1 MRQPYQCSVVHTQ
14 ATMFIIRIIFVIYF
28 FTEFFC
34 CTISTENAVL
44 IHVSI
49 CNSILYQRFKLD
61 FLIFRKELFVAT
73 FALFRVITSFI
84 LFDGAVSTQATI
96 QSVIVNRK

>member
-44 IHVSI
+44 IQVSI
-49 CNSILYQRFKLD
+49 CNSI
-61 FLIFRKELFVAT
+61 
-73 FALFRVITSFI
+73 
-84 LFDGAVSTQATI
+84 
-96 QSVIVNRK
+96 